1 MSSTST
7 RKRTLG
13 ETEKNGTKMG
23 TRAAPSID
31 DIWGDLE
38 KGLSEIYSR
47 QTMTPVRYMEL
58 YSRVYTYCT
67 CVTYAGDQSRVGGV
81 RGRASRAARTN
92 NTAAVGAEFVGL
104 DLYNHVKNFFQS
116 FVENVLQKGGD
127 LNGEDVLKYYTS
139 EWDAYR
145 FSSKVAGGIFSYLN
159 RHWIKR
165 ELDEGNDNIYE
176 IYALAL
182 VTWKEH
188 LFVHMRH
195 SVTSAVLKLIE
206 RERNGEKINTMLI
219 SGVIQC
225 YVELGVNETDVSV
238 IAGTSSGS
246 TAHSDRSPKLRVYRE
261 YFEKRFLEDTEAYF
275 AHEAAEFIQANP
287 VTEYMKK
294 VETRLKEEK
303 QRCDL
308 YLNPSTQEV
317 LAKTLEKVLI
327 SKQLEL
333 FQNEFGNLLEANKAS
348 DADLERMYTLCD
360 RVENGLDELKA
371 ALEKHIAR
379 QGEAALDKIADVAI
393 NDPKQYV
400 STILEVHKRYHQL
413 VTCAFK
419 NEPGF
424 VQSLDKA
431 CTAFINRNNVTKKAN
446 VSSTTKSPE
455 LLARYCD
462 LLLKKSAKNPEEGEM
477 EELLTQV
484 STTKSPELLARYC
497 DLLLKKSAKN
507 PEEGE
512 MEELLTQVM
521 IVFKYIEDKD
531 VFQKFYTK
539 MLAKRLVNELSAS
552 DEAESNMISKL
563 KQMCGFEY
571 TSKLQRMFTDT
582 SLSKA
587 GRFSSQLILNCRIH
601 PTARPSSSV
610 QLHPLNSDISEK
622 YKQYLSSSDI
632 DLGLDF
638 SIMVLGSGAWPFTQS
653 SVFDI
658 PRQLDNCIEQ
668 FTKLILLCYFI
679 WKLCACSVES
689 YVAGPPLI
697 PNCTEIGQT
706 TTAQMALLMLY
717 NDSLEMTM
725 AQLQENTKLKR
736 EMLIQ
741 IAHALV
747 KVELLSIVGE
757 HVEIDMNT
765 PLTTNLKLNLSFANK
780 KLKVDLSKT
789 MLRTEVRQETVEVQK
804 SVDDDRRMVVQAR
817 NIHLFVVVHFVTAA
831 IVRIMKMRKRL
842 KHTQLITEVLAQ
854 LSSRFKPKVPMIKKC
869 VDILIEKEYLQ
880 RVIMLATVLCCWL
893 WAHWVY
899 GLFPGTVP
907 DEGDYRHLYPVLS
920 LNVYLEDHAH
930 ALPYLFGLIENLDY
944 PKDRISLNVLV
955 GTHFDATL
963 EKAKWFDF
971 FFFARCIALGWR
983 FVSRKEE
990 GRWLKGVG
998 ALYRSTYLVEDA
1010 ENWREE
1016 ALVRSR
1022 LSNAKYA
1029 FLMRVRFTGDHF
1041 LWDSRV
1047 LQHLIAK
1054 KRVVVSPLLHG
1065 PFGDNSSFFVSEKFD
1080 SREEIATHQVA
1091 RAVEPLL
1098 IDTSHTDAT
1107 YLTFSRDNIAHSEYL
1122 PVDPL
1127 SVFTVS
1133 ADRMDI
1139 PLFVDNEFFYGYF
1152 FDSSLYSLS
1161 FRRQLIRYFV
1171 ANLVS
1176 DYGLMPLIYSAY
1188 VAPSYPKPSLFSV
1201 DRIYVI
1207 NLLRRAER
1215 RQKMSEVLKL
1225 IGVDYELWRATDGKL
1240 LQNEE
1245 FAADVVPLPGY
1256 EDPYHKRPMKAG
1268 ERACVLQIGCFLSHY
1283 RIWRDVVEKSFSRVI
1298 VFEDD
1303 LRFVLN
1309 STLMLVELIDDLDR
1323 TALQWDLV
1331 YLGRK
1336 RLENVQE
1343 NWVAGKDFERFTVG
1357 YSYWTLG
1364 YLLSRS
1370 GAEKLLRAE
1379 PLKKMV
1385 PVDEYIP
1392 IMFNQHP
1399 NTTWKEAFPRRDL
1412 IAYTIYPTIVV
1423 PERYTNEQGYVSDT
1437 EDSNVILQQYADSG
1451 VKDEL

>member
-1 MSSTST
+1 
-7 RKRTLG
+7 
-13 ETEKNGTKMG
+13 
-23 TRAAPSID
+23 
-31 DIWGDLE
+31 
-38 KGLSEIYSR
+38 
-47 QTMTPVRYMEL
+47 
-58 YSRVYTYCT
+58 
-67 CVTYAGDQSRVGGV
+67 
-81 RGRASRAARTN
+81 
-92 NTAAVGAEFVGL
+92 
-104 DLYNHVKNFFQS
+104 
-116 FVENVLQKGGD
+116 
-127 LNGEDVLKYYTS
+127 
-139 EWDAYR
+139 
-145 FSSKVAGGIFSYLN
+145 
-159 RHWIKR
+159 
-165 ELDEGNDNIYE
+165 
-176 IYALAL
+176 
-182 VTWKEH
+182 
-188 LFVHMRH
+188 
-195 SVTSAVLKLIE
+195 
-206 RERNGEKINTMLI
+206 
-219 SGVIQC
+219 
-225 YVELGVNETDVSV
+225 
-238 IAGTSSGS
+238 
-246 TAHSDRSPKLRVYRE
+246 
-261 YFEKRFLEDTEAYF
+261 
-275 AHEAAEFIQANP
+275 
-287 VTEYMKK
+287 
-294 VETRLKEEK
+294 
-303 QRCDL
+303 
-308 YLNPSTQEV
+308 
-317 LAKTLEKVLI
+317 
-327 SKQLEL
+327 
-333 FQNEFGNLLEANKAS
+333 
-348 DADLERMYTLCD
+348 
-360 RVENGLDELKA
+360 
-371 ALEKHIAR
+371 
-379 QGEAALDKIADVAI
+379 
-393 NDPKQYV
+393 
-400 STILEVHKRYHQL
+400 
-413 VTCAFK
+413 
-419 NEPGF
+419 
-424 VQSLDKA
+424 
-431 CTAFINRNNVTKKAN
+431 
-446 VSSTTKSPE
+446 
-455 LLARYCD
+455 
-462 LLLKKSAKNPEEGEM
+462 
-477 EELLTQV
+477 
-484 STTKSPELLARYC
+484 
-497 DLLLKKSAKN
+497 
-507 PEEGE
+507 
-512 MEELLTQVM
+512 
-521 IVFKYIEDKD
+521 
-531 VFQKFYTK
+531 
-539 MLAKRLVNELSAS
+539 
-552 DEAESNMISKL
+552 
-563 KQMCGFEY
+563 
-571 TSKLQRMFTDT
+571 
-582 SLSKA
+582 
-587 GRFSSQLILNCRIH
+587 
-601 PTARPSSSV
+601 
-610 QLHPLNSDISEK
+610 
-622 YKQYLSSSDI
+622 
-632 DLGLDF
+632 
-638 SIMVLGSGAWPFTQS
+638 
-653 SVFDI
+653 
-658 PRQLDNCIEQ
+658 
-668 FTKLILLCYFI
+668 
-679 WKLCACSVES
+679 
-689 YVAGPPLI
+689 
-697 PNCTEIGQT
+697 
-706 TTAQMALLMLY
+706 
-717 NDSLEMTM
+717 
-725 AQLQENTKLKR
+725 
-736 EMLIQ
+736 
-741 IAHALV
+741 
-747 KVELLSIVGE
+747 
-757 HVEIDMNT
+757 
-765 PLTTNLKLNLSFANK
+765 
-780 KLKVDLSKT
+780 
-789 MLRTEVRQETVEVQK
+789 
-804 SVDDDRRMVVQAR
+804 
-817 NIHLFVVVHFVTAA
+817 
-831 IVRIMKMRKRL
+831 
-842 KHTQLITEVLAQ
+842 
-854 LSSRFKPKVPMIKKC
+854 
-869 VDILIEKEYLQ
+869 
-880 RVIMLATVLCCWL
+880 MLATVLCCWL

-963 EKAKWFDF
+963 EKAKW
-971 FFFARCIALGWR
+971 
-983 FVSRKEE
+983 
-990 GRWLKGVG
+990 WLKGVG

-1029 FLMRVRFTGDHF
+1029 FLMRGDHF

-1268 ERACVLQIGCFLSHY
+1268 EIGCFLSHY

-1309 STLMLVELIDDLDR
+1309 STSMLVELIDDLDR

-1343 NWVAGKDFERFTVG
+1343 NWVAGHRHLSTVG

-1423 PERYTNEQGYVSDT
+1423 PERYTNEQGYYHRMGCVWGKADVEVGDRQFNINKLLAKGGFSEVFMVSEVGTSQRWALKQVECHSSHDV
-1437 EDSNVILQQYADSG
+1437 ERVRREIDVHERFGSHPNILALECLS
-1451 VKDEL
+1451 DELINGVRRFSLIFIFFKKGSLQDELTSRRTHNDYMEEDRVIRLFTQISSAVSFLHSSAPSIAHRDLKPGNILLSEDDRPVLMDFGSCCECPLFIETSKQSKFQLINEAAELCSMPYRAPELFVCAIGSVIDQSIDIWSLGCLLYAICFFRSPFDDIYERGDSIALAVQSGKITFEEQHPFSSKIVELIRTMLKVEPKERPTIQTVCELIRKET